1 MTLPFDDEDLES
13 RLVLIWGSPRSGST
27 WLLEML
33 CHPFRMDPDVDL
45 GFRPPPEWDGDVLTL
60 PVNEFQIA
68 AHLAPGIYG
77 DSTRGGTI
85 EDEDGA
91 ILPRTLNR
99 VTEYFSSY
107 AFSTAYA
114 DVWRPEARRLTLV
127 RLYAVIERAR
137 AAGFRIPE
145 ELPLLVIK
153 EVNGSHGADL
163 VMPLSPRSRM
173 IFLVRDGRDV
183 VDSLVDANSP
193 SGWLT
198 KRKWGR
204 AGFDTAEERR
214 EFIEESSRHWTARMN
229 VCSRAYDGHDPAL
242 RAKIRYEDLLADTA
256 ASLGELEGWLG
267 LPSGP
272 KRMESIAR
280 KHSFATVAEGGR
292 GPGKLHRAASPGGW
306 REGLE
311 PAEQEIAREIMS
323 DTLAQLGY
331 EK

>member
-1 MTLPFDDEDLES
+1 VTLPFDDEDLES

-173 IFLVRDGRDV
+173 LSGAGWPGR
-183 VDSLVDANSP
+183 
-193 SGWLT
+193 
-198 KRKWGR
+198 
-204 AGFDTAEERR
+204 RR
-214 EFIEESSRHWTARMN
+214 LAR
-229 VCSRAYDGHDPAL
+229 RRQQPQ
-242 RAKIRYEDLLADTA
+242 RLADEAEVGQGRVRHGGGA
-256 ASLGELEGWLG
+256 ARVHRGELTALDRTDE
-267 LPSGP
+267 
-272 KRMESIAR
+272 RMQPR
-280 KHSFATVAEGGR
+280 
-292 GPGKLHRAASPGGW
+292 L
-306 REGLE
+306 
-311 PAEQEIAREIMS
+311 
-323 DTLAQLGY
+323 
-331 EK
+331 